1 MSLVKNSM
9 WNILAVVLPTAIA
22 IPSLGIIARSLGV
35 ELFGI
40 FTLIFALVGYAN
52 IFDIGLSRAVVRA
65 ISLERGSINK
75 IKKILFTASSVVLF
89 VGSTASLLL
98 YVFSFK
104 LVILLN
110 ISIAYQKEVVFC
122 FELMSFVIP
131 VFLLNLVWLSYLEG
145 LERFKELSIIRIM
158 GNTLLSLLPL
168 IGILISPNISS
179 AVIGLLSAR
188 FITLLISVFYS
199 KKELEH
205 VSVPVFNY
213 HVFRSLIHFGSW
225 ITVSNIISPIMTY
238 FDRFILS
245 SISGASHVA
254 LYTAPAEVVSKMLA
268 VPMAITKA
276 LFPRMVVTNNGYKLK
291 NRSLLTIFVLAIFM
305 MLPLFIFAEWF
316 LLLWL
321 GDGFTG
327 AATALRILL
336 VGFVFN
342 AMAQVSYT
350 DIQAKGY
357 SKLTAK
363 IHLFELVP
371 YLCVLFFF
379 IEQYSIVGAA
389 LAWSLRVSVDFI
401 VLECF
406 SRKISL
412 NKCPI

>member
-342 AMAQVSYT
+342 AMAQVPYT